1 MDFEKRDLIL
11 IAGIILVMIGLI
23 PFIAPVYA
31 TIIGILLYFGI
42 KIFIGRRKRTIHE
55 DLGQGI
61 CMECGFKIVD
71 ERCPN
76 CDTQNNI

>member
-1 MDFEKRDLIL
+1 LDFEKRDLIL

-23 PFIAPVYA
+23 PFIAPVYVA
-31 TIIGILLYFGI
+31 IIGILLYFGI
-42 KIFIGRRKRTIHE
+42 KMYIGRKKRMIQE

-71 ERCPN
+71 KRCPN
-76 CDTQNNI
+76 CDNQNSI

>member
-1 MDFEKRDLIL
+1 LDFEKRDLVL

-31 TIIGILLYFGI
+31 AIIGILLYFGI
-42 KIFIGRRKRTIHE
+42 KTYIGRKKRMIQE

-61 CMECGFKIVD
+61 CMECGFKIVNK
-71 ERCPN
+71 RCPN
-76 CDTQNNI
+76 CDNQNKI

>member
-1 MDFEKRDLIL
+1 LDFEKRDLIL
-11 IAGIILVMIGLI
+11 IAGIVLVMIGLI

-31 TIIGILLYFGI
+31 AIIGILLYFGI
-42 KIFIGRRKRTIHE
+42 KIYTGRRKRMIQA

>member
-1 MDFEKRDLIL
+1 LDFEKRDLIL

-23 PFIAPVYA
+23 PFVAPVYA

-42 KIFIGRRKRTIHE
+42 KIFIGRKKRMIRK
-55 DLGQGI
+55 DAGQGI

-71 ERCPN
+71 KRCPN
-76 CDTQNNI
+76 CDLENKN

>member
-1 MDFEKRDLIL
+1 LDFEKRDLVL

-31 TIIGILLYFGI
+31 AIIGILLYFGI
-42 KIFIGRRKRTIHE
+42 KIYIGRKKRMIKE

-61 CMECGFKIVD
+61 CMECGFKIVNK
-71 ERCPN
+71 RCPN
-76 CDTQNNI
+76 CDNQNKI